1 MSGGAVSSYSRIRDF
16 PLYQAF
22 SCLGMRLLRVRQPT
36 IAASRHRRRSR
47 RSCSRLLA
55 NLLQSR
61 LGRREQRTPQVNGAL
76 GGADCFIEFTAHGEN
91 VRQIVEC
98 SRGVG
103 MRLYGLPE
111 RGFGA
116 GEVFHG
122 VGGVAEPHE
131 ADETR
136 WP

>member
-22 SCLGMRLLRVRQPT
+22 SCLGMRLLRVRRAPS
-36 IAASRHRRRSR
+36 AASRHLRCSR
-47 RSCSRLLA
+47 RPSPSLLA
-55 NLLQSR
+55 NLLQGR

-76 GGADCFIEFTAHGEN
+76 GGADCFIELATHGEN

-98 SRGVG
+98 RGGVG
-103 MRLYGLPE
+103 MRLRGLPE

-116 GEVFHG
+116 GEVLHG
-122 VGGVAEPHE
+122 IRGVAEPHE